1 MTSVWHVMSTP
12 SAPTPTSVAADRRRW
27 SSATGVVAGFA
38 VASLLLI
45 GCGGDDDDAE
55 SSTTTTLAVEPTAT
69 TTTLASTTTAATTTT
84 TLAPI
89 EYVTQGATVVV
100 ANASGINGAAGRLTD
115 RLAAVGFTTAAATN
129 SSDSVG
135 RLPVS
140 QIYHVA
146 GDAEALAVAESL
158 KAAFGGG
165 DIEVL
170 EASVPAP
177 TESGELGDATV
188 LVLMGDDIADKSLDE
203 LQGRVA
209 PDPADETTGDTSD
222 DTTDDTG

>member
-1 MTSVWHVMSTP
+1 M
-12 SAPTPTSVAADRRRW
+12 
-27 SSATGVVAGFA
+27 
-38 VASLLLI
+38 ASLLLI

-69 TTTLASTTTAATTTT
+69 STTLASTTTEAPTTT
-84 TLAPI
+84 TLPPV

-135 RLPVS
+135 SLGVS

-146 GDAEALAVAESL
+146 GDADALAVAQSL
-158 KAAFGGG
+158 REAFGGG

-170 EASVPAP
+170 EVGVPAP

-188 LVLMGDDIADKSLDE
+188 LVLMGNDIADKSLDE

-209 PDPADETTGDTSD
+209 PTTDPAAETSEDTSEDTSD
-222 DTTDDTG
+222 GTSEDTSGDAG